1 MLDDVLSNKAGD
13 SNKDQNKDK
22 DNKDKD
28 NYKVGD
34 LVPLRKG
41 MAIPC
46 DGVLVVDGEDEIK
59 KEVAKSPALLA
70 VDESLIS
77 GEMRPVTKYAA
88 SEVVGGSIV
97 VSGSALMRVTNV
109 TSESQA
115 ERIVEYARRALST
128 KQKMSPIVERFLAV
142 YTKIVVF
149 VVSLLLVRGV
159 VEFSFLSA
167 NPKDSFLLYG
177 NRPNDSYYF
186 LMVLCS
192 SISLCLS

>member
-1 MLDDVLSNKAGD
+1 MLDDVLSNKTENKAD
-13 SNKDQNKDK
+13 SKKDQKENQ
-22 DNKDKD
+22 NQKD

-34 LVPLRKG
+34 LIPLRKG

-46 DGVLVVDGEDEIK
+46 DGVLVVDGDVKGVE
-59 KEVAKSPALLA
+59 KEKDKEARTALLA

-128 KQKMSPIVERFLAV
+128 KQKMSYDLD
-142 YTKIVVF
+142 
-149 VVSLLLVRGV
+149 L
-159 VEFSFLSA
+159 FSQ
-167 NPKDSFLLYG
+167 
-177 NRPNDSYYF
+177 
-186 LMVLCS
+186 
-192 SISLCLS
+192 